1 MEHPAVPEE
10 SGEGNDNQKLGAP
23 EDIFRAKSKLGELI
37 IM

>member
-10 SGEGNDNQKLGAP
+10 SGEGNDNQKLDAP

-37 IM
+37 M